1 MPQLSLKH
9 LKSSPVSNYIF
20 TFNNRNT
27 RTRWETCSNLTTKTL
42 ERHHWCRSSVF
53 IFNFEHISHFFLV
66 FEVLNLSK

>member
-9 LKSSPVSNYIF
+9 LKSSPISNYIF

-27 RTRWETCSNLTTKTL
+27 RTRCETCSNLTINTP

-53 IFNFEHISHFFLV
+53 IFNSEHISHFFLV
-66 FEVLNLSK
+66 FEVLNLNK